1 MWDGDEDMED
11 EIAILDSAS
20 AASDHPYFE
29 DYVAERTY
37 SFSLL
42 ITTVAE
48 IEDEGLR
55 ELGTNMLQAIIR
67 TISSGS
73 TSISAVTKK

>member
-11 EIAILDSAS
+11 EIAILENTNVG
-20 AASDHPYFE
+20 SDHPYFE

-42 ITTVAE
+42 LTTVAAL
-48 IEDEGLR
+48 EDEGLK
-55 ELGTNMLQAIIR
+55 ELGTNMLQAVIR
-67 TISSGS
+67 TIATSSS
-73 TSISAVTKK
+73 SISAVTKK